1 MDQGSATETQDKEI
15 CRCIS
20 SWGKVR
26 QLEMGGGGESLNLGF
41 LCLYSEGRWETRW
54 LHSVL
59 CCAILF
65 RVRTHILTPF
75 PRSPPPFGYSATLN
89 SVTKKST

>member
-54 LHSVL
+54 LHFCLVL
-59 CCAILF
+59 CHFIPSSHPHPHTFSSLSSSF
-65 RVRTHILTPF
+65 WL
-75 PRSPPPFGYSATLN
+75 
-89 SVTKKST
+89 